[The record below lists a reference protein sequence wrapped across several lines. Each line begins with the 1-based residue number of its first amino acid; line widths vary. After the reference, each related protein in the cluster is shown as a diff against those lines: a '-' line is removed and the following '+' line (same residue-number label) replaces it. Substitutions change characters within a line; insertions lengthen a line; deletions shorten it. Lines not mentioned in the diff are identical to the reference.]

1 MPTGGDPDCQQ
12 TASHLLSTW
21 IGENAYIRWFW
32 YLKSLPGGSLVE
44 VWASEKQS
52 FLYHEYHEFFA
63 GHLRFVARSSWSFG
77 LAIQRPKAWVDN
89 VSCQGKNLVVLQY
102 LQQQVVCCIFF
113 LKFVE
118 AKMVDCL
125 HQYLKC
131 VEDLDPPWT
140 SDTRAK
146 WHLVNLG
153 ESWHWLT
160 GCDWPMTGLSY
171 AHWLPPH
178 AETLRSTGQ
187 WRPGPLVCHLWKCE
201 SEFFCRDFFQR
212 FFIWSNDG
220 PNVRLKAGLKRP
232 CVILQSYFLR
242 LPGFKTFSSL
252 WFLLKGWQG
261 MIFWGSESE
270 KFLAEEKQ
278 GDCLVFGRLE
288 NRYPQSTCQW
298 VFFFEGMR
306 RLWAFWIWGST
317 SGIQLKDN
325 FSTCCIPKNTFST
338 QMHWQIKGMPFKNW
352 ALT

>member
-32 YLKSLPGGSLVE
+32 SLKSLLGGSLVE
-44 VWASEKQS
+44 VWASENPS
-52 FLYHEYHEFFA
+52 FLYHEYHEFVA

-89 VSCQGKNLVVLQY
+89 VSCKEKTWSSYSIFNSNLFLAV
-102 LQQQVVCCIFF
+102 FF

-125 HQYLKC
+125 KHQCLKC

-146 WHLVNLG
+146 
-153 ESWHWLT
+153 WHWLT

-178 AETLRSTGQ
+178 AETLRSTGE

-201 SEFFCRDFFQR
+201 SEFF
-212 FFIWSNDG
+212 
-220 PNVRLKAGLKRP
+220 
-232 CVILQSYFLR
+232 
-242 LPGFKTFSSL
+242 
-252 WFLLKGWQG
+252 
-261 MIFWGSESE
+261 FW
-270 KFLAEEKQ
+270 
-278 GDCLVFGRLE
+278 
-288 NRYPQSTCQW
+288 
-298 VFFFEGMR
+298 FFFLKFFHIYGPMMDPMYAW
-306 RLWAFWIWGST
+306 RLVKKET
-317 SGIQLKDN
+317 MCDPTVL
-325 FSTCCIPKNTFST
+325 FS
-338 QMHWQIKGMPFKNW
+338 
-352 ALT
+352 